1 MKKIFLTHKND
12 ETRVAVFE
20 DDEFADFYVSKF
32 AEPNL
37 KGNIYKGIVKK
48 NLPGMNSA
56 FVDIGRDKNVF
67 LRLNSGQKV
76 SPGQS
81 VLLQIDKNSTDF
93 KSPRA
98 TLNVDLPGRN
108 LVLMPTSN
116 YIGVSRKV
124 LPEEKIKLYEIAKKI
139 RPPKTGIL
147 MRTAAADCPEEILI
161 SEVEYLQ
168 KLWAKI
174 NERFSKRKP
183 PALLYDDNDFVAKI
197 IREEF
202 SKDTEIF
209 LIDNVKIFNHAVEIA
224 NEFYPELSEK
234 ISHYEGIL
242 PMFEEFEIEKEIA
255 KLSEREVPLPSGGV
269 IVIDKT
275 EALTVIDVN
284 SGKFFGETD
293 KEKTVYETNTEAAE
307 IILKQIRLRDPGG
320 IIIVDFID
328 MIDEEQKESLL
339 ELLRETARRDKSRTK
354 IVDITPLGLVE
365 ITRKKRDL

>member
-1 MKKIFLTHKND
+1 
-12 ETRVAVFE
+12 
-20 DDEFADFYVSKF
+20 
-32 AEPNL
+32 
-37 KGNIYKGIVKK
+37 
-48 NLPGMNSA
+48 
-56 FVDIGRDKNVF
+56 
-67 LRLNSGQKV
+67 
-76 SPGQS
+76 
-81 VLLQIDKNSTDF
+81 
-93 KSPRA
+93 
-98 TLNVDLPGRN
+98 
-108 LVLMPTSN
+108 
-116 YIGVSRKV
+116 
-124 LPEEKIKLYEIAKKI
+124 
-139 RPPKTGIL
+139 

-255 KLSEREVPLPSGGV
+255 KLSEREVPLPSGGF